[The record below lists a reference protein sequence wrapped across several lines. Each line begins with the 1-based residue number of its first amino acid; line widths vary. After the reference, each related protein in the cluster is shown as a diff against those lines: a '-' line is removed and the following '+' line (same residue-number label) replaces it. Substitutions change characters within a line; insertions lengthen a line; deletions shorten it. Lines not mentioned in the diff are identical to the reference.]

1 LKFPRPCRS
10 AFSRAAETMKRCLL
24 AFCLAVFSAA
34 ICAQQ
39 ADPCAGLVGVALGQ
53 CHGNQQKLQQ
63 QQLEQQ
69 QQELAKQQQQ
79 LALQQQQLVQQQQ
92 QLAQQQQLLQQ
103 QQERQNQLNEQQRQN
118 QQQLEDMRH
127 QNELL
132 GNQLEHEKSPNQA
145 AQPAASADSKRQE
158 LRSWKAENPW
168 FGSDYARTQFAM
180 RYANQLQKERPDLAG
195 RPFLDAISA
204 KVKDTFGPAK

>member
-1 LKFPRPCRS
+1 
-10 AFSRAAETMKRCLL
+10 MKRYLL
-24 AFCLAVFSAA
+24 ALWLAIFSAA
-34 ICAQQ
+34 VCAQPTG
-39 ADPCAGLVGVALGQ
+39 PCTGLVGVALGR
-53 CHGNQQKLQQ
+53 CEADQQKLQQ

-69 QQELAKQQQQ
+69 QQELAKQQRQ

-92 QLAQQQQLLQQ
+92 QLAQQQQQLQQ

-118 QQQLEDMRH
+118 QQQLEDMQH

-132 GNQLEHEKSPNQA
+132 GQQLEHEKSPNHA
-145 AQPAASADSKRQE
+145 AQPPASDDSKRQE

-180 RYANQLQKERPDLAG
+180 RYAKQLQKERPDLVG

-204 KVKDTFGPAK
+204 KVRDTFGAGK